1 MGLYVLMGAAAHLR
15 HTPNLADSKQ
25 PLLLIVQGEEIRLDD
40 SLEND
45 GVLPKYRDM
54 LRRLARDP
62 VGQTVMFELVMRM
75 FFLHVLGVR
84 PECLQNRRGS
94 NRSTMREWC
103 SDGVAASTTAC
114 GIFGHILAFR
124 GELEAQGRGSL
135 HPHILIWLLG
145 LPLHLVLRLLKRDKA
160 ERVEATL
167 TSVHADDRGSYGS
180 HLPKLGADVASPF
193 R

>member
-1 MGLYVLMGAAAHLR
+1 MQSKKVPQIIRDALNAMQVATADVIGTDGHRRLCR
-15 HTPNLADSKQ
+15 HEGWAYMCLWGPPLIFVTPNLADSKQ
-25 PLLLIVQGEEIRLDD
+25 PLLLIVQGEEIRLDE

-45 GVLPKYRDM
+45 DVLPKYRDM

-94 NRSTMREWC
+94 NRSSMREWC

-114 GIFGHILAFR
+114 GIF
-124 GELEAQGRGSL
+124 
-135 HPHILIWLLG
+135 
-145 LPLHLVLRLLKRDKA
+145 
-160 ERVEATL
+160 
-167 TSVHADDRGSYGS
+167 
-180 HLPKLGADVASPF
+180 
-193 R
+193 